1 MLVRIRWFFLGAL
14 LSLGGGAWLI
24 GRAVRWRER
33 LTPAN
38 LTRLAGHTA
47 ADWIDRAGAA
57 IGGVSR

>member
-1 MLVRIRWFFLGAL
+1 MLVRIRWFFLGVL
-14 LSLGGGAWLI
+14 LTLSGGAWLI

-38 LTRLAGHTA
+38 LTRLAGHAA

-57 IGGVSR
+57 IGGAPR

>member
-1 MLVRIRWFFLGAL
+1 MFVRIRWFFLGAL
-14 LSLGGGAWLI
+14 LTFSGGVWLI
-24 GRAVRWRER
+24 GRAVRFRER

-47 ADWIDRAGAA
+47 ADWLDRTGAA

>member
-14 LSLGGGAWLI
+14 LTFGGGVWLL
-24 GRAVRWRER
+24 GRAVRVRER

-38 LTRLAGHTA
+38 LTRLAGHAA
-47 ADWIDRAGAA
+47 ADWIDRAGAT